1 MFSLF
6 YEKNKNNELFK
17 SSKEIVNI
25 ESIQNY
31 IPLYKKFFALN
42 KDNYNSFNLNE
53 TRHIKKILKKDTEN
67 SYKIKLSTKNNVDSF
82 FKFSPL
88 MDPLKL
94 MIGKYDSKDIIQ
106 LPKYDETDIP
116 KGLEKIYDTNNAAYT
131 DGFFYYLS
139 SQLLNN
145 HNFFHGIDFYGS
157 FLCIKNDYK
166 INIYD
171 DAEYLYESTFFN
183 NHKNSLF
190 NIESTH
196 EERLLKYETRSNKKK
211 INFLKTLDNKNLSLK
226 SVQDFG
232 EMFEIVEPMDSS
244 SNVVDASS
252 NGGNS
257 GNGEIGEDFSIVFEY
272 LNNCKSCKNTGSVS
286 SSESS
291 DCSSRSSN
299 SDILETLQ
307 RGEEFDSS
315 EEESEGEGEG
325 EGEGENE
332 SGDESEWETDEENSA
347 CSSLSMM
354 SEDEVLEAT
363 LEKFPVQMICLE
375 KLDNTL
381 DNYIS
386 YAEEISNDEWKSI
399 FFQIIATL
407 LVYQK
412 VFDFTHNDLHT
423 NNVMYEETDKK
434 HLYYKFNNRH
444 YKVPTYGKLYKII
457 DFGRSI
463 YRFKGALCMSDSYHP
478 KGDAATQYNIPPYF
492 NENKPRL
499 EPNKSFDLCRLG
511 CSLFDYFF
519 DDVNDGYTTK
529 DEISKM
535 VNEWCLDYKERNILY
550 KKNGEERYED
560 FKLYKMI
567 ARTVK
572 NKEPEK
578 FIERE
583 IFECFKVSS
592 KNIDKKKKIMNIDA
606 LPDLTV

>member
-6 YEKNKNNELFK
+6 YEKNKNNELFN
-17 SSKEIVNI
+17 SSREVVNVD
-25 ESIQNY
+25 SIQNY
-31 IPLYKKFFALN
+31 IPLYNKFFSLT

-53 TRHIKKILKKDTEN
+53 TKHIEKILEKQTEN
-67 SYKIKLSTKNNVDSF
+67 SYKIKLSTKSNVNSF

-88 MDPLKL
+88 MDPLKF
-94 MIGKYDSKDIIQ
+94 MICKYNNKNIIE
-106 LPKYDETDIP
+106 LPKFNETDIS
-116 KGLEKIYDTNNAAYT
+116 KELEKIYDTNNAAYT

-145 HNFFHGIDFYGS
+145 HNFLHGIDFYGS
-157 FLCIKNDYK
+157 FLCIKNEYK
-166 INIYD
+166 INIFD
-171 DAEYLYESTFFN
+171 DAEYLYDSTFFN
-183 NHKNSLF
+183 HNKNKLF
-190 NIESTH
+190 KIEETH
-196 EERLLKYETRSNKKK
+196 EDRILKYETRSNKKR
-211 INFLKTLDNKNLSLK
+211 IEFLKTLNNRNLSLN

-232 EMFEIVEPMDSS
+232 EMFEVVDLNEKTEDSS
-244 SNVVDASS
+244 SNVQVQDVSS
-252 NGGNS
+252 NN
-257 GNGEIGEDFSIVFEY
+257 NDYSIVFEY
-272 LNNCKSCKNTGSVS
+272 LNNCKSCKQHGSIS

-291 DCSSRSSN
+291 DCSSRSSQ
-299 SDILETLQ
+299 SDIVDNL
-307 RGEEFDSS
+307 D
-315 EEESEGEGEG
+315 
-325 EGEGENE
+325 NE
-332 SGDESEWETDEENSA
+332 SGIESSKSCESEWETDEENSMS
-347 CSSLSMM
+347 SSLSML

-363 LEKFPVQMICLE
+363 LDKFPVQMICLE

-381 DNYIS
+381 DDYIS
-386 YAEEISNDEWKSI
+386 TSEDISNDEWKSI

-434 HLYYKFNNRH
+434 YLYYKYNNRH

-463 YRFKGALCMSDSYHP
+463 YKFKGALCMSDSYHP

-519 DDVNDGYTTK
+519 YDVEDGYTTK
-529 DEISKM
+529 DEISKI

-583 IFECFKVSS
+583 VFDCFKASS
-592 KNIDKKKKIMNIDA
+592 KDVKNKKVLKIDE

>member
-6 YEKNKNNELFK
+6 YEKNKNNELFR
-17 SSKEIVNI
+17 SSREVVNV

-31 IPLYKKFFALN
+31 IPLYKKFFSLN

-53 TRHIKKILKKDTEN
+53 TKHIKKILEKETEN
-67 SYKIKLSTKNNVDSF
+67 SYKIRLSTKSDVNSF

-88 MDPLKL
+88 MDPLKF
-94 MIGKYDSKDIIQ
+94 MVGKYNNKNIIE
-106 LPKYDETDIP
+106 LPKFDETEIP
-116 KGLEKIYDTNNAAYT
+116 KELEKIYDTNNAAYT

-145 HNFFHGIDFYGS
+145 HNFLHGIDFYGS
-157 FLCIKNDYK
+157 FLCIKNEYK
-166 INIYD
+166 INIFD
-171 DAEYLYESTFFN
+171 DAEYLYDSTFFN
-183 NHKNSLF
+183 HNKNKLF
-190 NIESTH
+190 RIEETH
-196 EERLLKYETRSNKKK
+196 EERLLKYETRSNKKR
-211 INFLKTLDNKNLSLK
+211 IQFFKTLNNKNLSLN

-232 EMFEIVEPMDSS
+232 EMFEVVDLNEKTEDSS
-244 SNVVDASS
+244 RNVQVQDASS
-252 NGGNS
+252 NN
-257 GNGEIGEDFSIVFEY
+257 EDYSLVFEY
-272 LNNCKSCKNTGSVS
+272 LNNCKSCKQHGSVS

-291 DCSSRSSN
+291 DCSSRSSE
-299 SDILETLQ
+299 SDLMELL
-307 RGEEFDSS
+307 DS
-315 EEESEGEGEG
+315 
-325 EGEGENE
+325 E
-332 SGDESEWETDEENSA
+332 SGESNSKKCENDESGESEWETDEENSM
-347 CSSLSMM
+347 CSSLSML

-363 LEKFPVQMICLE
+363 LDKFPVQMICLE
-375 KLDNTL
+375 KLENTL

-386 YAEEISNDEWKSI
+386 TSEDISNDEWKSI

-434 HLYYKFNNRH
+434 YLYYKYNNRH

-463 YRFKGALCMSDSYHP
+463 YKFKGALCMSDSYHP

-519 DDVNDGYTTK
+519 DDVEDGYTTK
-529 DEISKM
+529 DEISKI

-572 NKEPEK
+572 NKEPAN

-583 IFECFKVSS
+583 VFDCFKASS
-592 KNIDKKKKIMNIDA
+592 KDVKNKKVLKIDE